1 MPSGAPG
8 SPGASLTEVSPSF
21 PLARALRPRAHGD
34 PAALAASIVKHAT
47 LLVATLMAL
56 FPLYVMVAGAFKSQS
71 GFLRHPWAFPT
82 HPQLGGFRAALN
94 DQFPRWFANS
104 AILTTASVA
113 ATLAIAALAAWGF
126 ARWDFRGRDAL
137 LALLVSLMV
146 VPPVVLLVPL
156 FVFGVKLGW
165 ISTFRL
171 VILIYVGLMLPFSV
185 FMLTSFFRT
194 IPRSL
199 IEAATM
205 DGASSWAVF
214 RRVVLPLSGAP
225 LVTLAVVNLL
235 WVWNELLI
243 ALVFLQDDTKKTLM
257 VGITGFQSRYNLD
270 VPAIMSGLTLATL
283 PVVTLYV
290 FGQRFFVRGL
300 VSGAVKGE

>member
-1 MPSGAPG
+1 LSRALGRLTKHAVLVL
-8 SPGASLTEVSPSF
+8 ASL
-21 PLARALRPRAHGD
+21 L
-34 PAALAASIVKHAT
+34 
-47 LLVATLMAL
+47 AL
-56 FPLYVMVAGAFKSQS
+56 FPIYVMLTAAFKTQS
-71 GFLRHPWAFPT
+71 DFLDHPWSLPLDPSL
-82 HPQLGGFRAALN
+82 HGFDAALN

-104 AILTTASVA
+104 VMLTAASVA
-113 ATLAIAALAAWGF
+113 ATLTLASLAAWGF
-126 ARWDFRGRDAL
+126 SRWSFRGRDVL
-137 LALLVSLMV
+137 LSLLVSLMV

-156 FVFGVKLGW
+156 FVFGADLGW
-165 ISTFRL
+165 ISTLRL

-205 DGASSWAVF
+205 DGASSWGVF
-214 RRVVLPLSGAP
+214 RRIVLPLSGAP

-243 ALVFLQDDTKKTLM
+243 ALVFLQDDSKKTLM
-257 VGITGFQSRYNLD
+257 VGITSFQSRFNLD

-283 PVVTLYV
+283 PIVTLYV

>member
-1 MPSGAPG
+1 LS
-8 SPGASLTEVSPSF
+8 
-21 PLARALRPRAHGD
+21 
-34 PAALAASIVKHAT
+34 
-47 LLVATLMAL
+47 
-56 FPLYVMVAGAFKSQS
+56 
-71 GFLRHPWAFPT
+71 
-82 HPQLGGFRAALN
+82 
-94 DQFPRWFANS
+94 
-104 AILTTASVA
+104 
-113 ATLAIAALAAWGF
+113 
-126 ARWDFRGRDAL
+126 
-137 LALLVSLMV
+137 LLVSLMV

-156 FVFGVKLGW
+156 FVFGAKLGW

-185 FMLTSFFRT
+185 YMLTAFFRT

-199 IEAATM
+199 IEAATI

-214 RRVVLPLSGAP
+214 RRIVLPLSAAP

-290 FGQRFFVRGL
+290 FSQRFFVRGL
-300 VSGAVKGE
+300 VSGALKD

>member
-1 MPSGAPG
+1 
-8 SPGASLTEVSPSF
+8 
-21 PLARALRPRAHGD
+21 
-34 PAALAASIVKHAT
+34 
-47 LLVATLMAL
+47 MAL
-56 FPLYVMVAGAFKSQS
+56 FPIYVMVTASLKSQQDFLAHPVS
-71 GFLRHPWAFPT
+71 LPLDPTLHGFDT
-82 HPQLGGFRAALN
+82 ALN

-104 AILTTASVA
+104 AILTGGSVA
-113 ATLAIAALAAWGF
+113 ITLAIASLAAWGF
-126 ARWDFRGRDAL
+126 SRWTFRGRDAL
-137 LALLVSLMV
+137 LSLLVSLMV

-156 FVFGVKLGW
+156 FVFGADLGW
-165 ISTFRL
+165 ISTLRL

-185 FMLTSFFRT
+185 YMLTSFFRT

-199 IEAATM
+199 IEAATI

-214 RRVVLPLSGAP
+214 RQVVLPLSAAP
-225 LVTLAVVNLL
+225 LITLAVVNLL

-243 ALVFLQDDTKKTLM
+243 ALVFLQDDSKKTLM
-257 VGITGFQSRYNLD
+257 VGITSFQSRYNLD

-283 PVVTLYV
+283 PVVTFYI

>member
-1 MPSGAPG
+1 VLLL
-8 SPGASLTEVSPSF
+8 ASLV
-21 PLARALRPRAHGD
+21 
-34 PAALAASIVKHAT
+34 
-47 LLVATLMAL
+47 AL
-56 FPLYVMVAGAFKSQS
+56 FPIYVMLSAAFKTQS
-71 GFLRHPWAFPT
+71 GFLDHPFSP
-82 HPQLGGFRAALN
+82 PFNPSLQGFDAALN

-104 AILTTASVA
+104 AMLTGASVA
-113 ATLAIAALAAWGF
+113 ATLAIASLAAWGF
-126 ARWDFRGRDAL
+126 SRWRFRGRDAL
-137 LALLVSLMV
+137 LSLLVSLMV

-156 FVFGVKLGW
+156 FVFGAKLGW
-165 ISTFRL
+165 ISTLRL

-185 FMLTSFFRT
+185 YMLTAFFRT

-199 IEAATM
+199 IEAATI

-214 RRVVLPLSGAP
+214 RRIVVPLSAAP

-290 FGQRFFVRGL
+290 FSQRFFVRGL
-300 VSGAVKGE
+300 VSGAVKD

>member
-1 MPSGAPG
+1 MSNAVGR
-8 SPGASLTEVSPSF
+8 LT
-21 PLARALRPRAHGD
+21 
-34 PAALAASIVKHAT
+34 KHAV
-47 LLVATLMAL
+47 LLIAT
-56 FPLYVMVAGAFKSQS
+56 V
-71 GFLRHPWAFPT
+71 
-82 HPQLGGFRAALN
+82 
-94 DQFPRWFANS
+94 
-104 AILTTASVA
+104 
-113 ATLAIAALAAWGF
+113 
-126 ARWDFRGRDAL
+126 
-137 LALLVSLMV
+137 LAL
-146 VPPVVLLVPL
+146 VPV
-156 FVFGVKLGW
+156 FVFGVKIGW

-185 FMLTSFFRT
+185 FMLTNFFRS

-199 IEAATM
+199 IEAAVV
-205 DGASSWAVF
+205 DGASSWSVF
-214 RRVVLPLSGAP
+214 RRIVLPLSAAP
-225 LVTLAVVNLL
+225 LVTLGVVNLL